1 MDPSAP
7 RSAAPRIRNAVALAA
22 AALLAIGTVLAS
34 IREHGWSDQPDPVA
48 LVDEDL
54 ADLRLQLRAGE
65 RIGVVVPPLE
75 AGSDLAF
82 WYSAQ
87 YALAPAL
94 VEPIMVGDCV
104 TPEPGPRCRLTGATR
119 VAMLREDTATFALLQ
134 FRLGLVPVGTVGR
147 AVILVRAAR

>member
-1 MDPSAP
+1 M
-7 RSAAPRIRNAVALAA
+7 
-22 AALLAIGTVLAS
+22 
-34 IREHGWSDQPDPVA
+34 
-48 LVDEDL
+48 VDEVL
-54 ADLRLQLRAGE
+54 ADLRPQLRAGE

-119 VAMLREDTATFALLQ
+119 VAMLREDTATFALLER
-134 FRLGLVPVGTVGR
+134 RLGLVPVGKVGR
-147 AVILVRAAR
+147 AVILMRAAR